1 MVLKITKRQIAVGV
15 ASVTMVAAGLG
26 VASTVDTASA
36 AATVHTLKFVAT
48 QTAQRNT
55 GHGTF
60 VGTEV
65 ERHKGTF
72 VGYDTLSGKFNIHT
86 QRAILHVAV
95 ARPGGLLYAV
105 VVVQGA
111 SGDFAGKVTG
121 GAGRFKGARG
131 TVTGHSP
138 SNGNKA
144 FVTVRYHF

>member
-1 MVLKITKRQIAVGV
+1 VKITKRQVAVGV

-86 QRAILHVAV
+86 HRAILHVAV
-95 ARPGGLLYAV
+95 SRPGGLLYAV
-105 VVVQGA
+105 VVVR
-111 SGDFAGKVTG
+111 SGPAGNFAGKVTG
-121 GAGRFKGARG
+121 GAGKFKGARG

-144 FVTVRYHF
+144 FVTVKYHF